1 MLSYFCST
9 LHSRQLTYLGVP
21 IRGVLGCYVHPQNS
35 KHCPKVGPKII
46 VEHIINLLRFQE
58 KSMLRSAG
66 NGLCRV
72 SGPPKRHDYVL
83 ASVLPEISSI
93 LNFSFKVDVSHV
105 NVHDVIF
112 SI

>member
-21 IRGVLGCYVHPQNS
+21 IRGVLGFYVHPQNS

-72 SGPPKRHDYVL
+72 SGPPIIRHDYVL
-83 ASVLPEISSI
+83 ASVLPEILEKSHA
-93 LNFSFKVDVSHV
+93 NFR
-105 NVHDVIF
+105 F
-112 SI
+112 STFINSQFLIQS